1 MVASP
6 TLNVIVLT
14 MLFSI
19 LPFYMAVAKI
29 ALSLFVILLAV
40 PILCRFLPARE
51 LQVAEADRV
60 RCKPARSGSAA
71 GARRARAG
79 RAALRDRLRE
89 KSLVHRLDTRCR

>member
-19 LPFYMAVAKI
+19 LPFYMAVMKI

-51 LQVAEADRV
+51 LQVADA
-60 RCKPARSGSAA
+60 CAA
-71 GARRARAG
+71 ACPTRQRRRRARTPCRPCCASCSITG
-79 RAALRDRLRE
+79 
-89 KSLVHRLDTRCR
+89 KISGSSSGPRCR